1 MKMGTKRIL
10 CGGHGTSRGSV
21 LEVGMVKASLK
32 GGPSD
37 YRAEYE
43 RGKVDEVEE
52 AVGIGRWWITF

>member
-1 MKMGTKRIL
+1 M
-10 CGGHGTSRGSV
+10 
-21 LEVGMVKASLK
+21 EVGMVKASLK

-37 YRAEYE
+37 YRAEYK